1 MFPARRAYRLPT
13 GTEFD
18 NEIERLFGRRSPL
31 LSCAAIVLRRD
42 REMPHRTLARL
53 FDPLARQLARR
64 SAPQTSDPQSA
75 EITDKRSDPPNER
88 PKALEPNVVIL
99 LYLVSLGFVAIAT
112 VVVFFG
118 VGFLLLAHRN
128 EELIAGP
135 DARNRVVKIE
145 PRPPD
150 LAQPPD
156 KNGALSTTQTA
167 SASPVLPT
175 QMPEP
180 HYDILPLARSGTAVG
195 SAPAAETGAANGMS
209 HASSGQNQPGL
220 RSNTAE
226 AATRLR
232 RLGLPTRKRRG
243 AVGIATLER
252 EGIGPGHHALDLTG
266 LRQLWSVGLNGR
278 GIGSSSLPPT
288 FSLLYHPHLHGK
300 LGVLKLPGVLTS
312 RKISKRQYVVDDY

>member
-1 MFPARRAYRLPT
+1 MIVKCPT
-13 GTEFD
+13 
-18 NEIERLFGRRSPL
+18 P
-31 LSCAAIVLRRD
+31 
-42 REMPHRTLARL
+42 TLARL
-53 FDPLARQLARR
+53 FDPLAWQLARR
-64 SAPQTSDPQSA
+64 SAPQISDPQSA
-75 EITDKRSDPPNER
+75 EITDKSSDPPNER
-88 PKALEPNVVIL
+88 PKALEPNVGTL

-118 VGFLLLAHRN
+118 LGFLLLAHSN

-145 PRPPD
+145 PRPSD

-180 HYDILPLARSGTAVG
+180 HYDILPLARSETAVG

-209 HASSGQNQPGL
+209 HASSDQNQPGL

-226 AATRLR
+226 AAAATAAGITNTKETGSGRHRHVGAR
-232 RLGLPTRKRRG
+232 R
-243 AVGIATLER
+243 
-252 EGIGPGHHALDLTG
+252 H
-266 LRQLWSVGLNGR
+266 WSG
-278 GIGSSSLPPT
+278 
-288 FSLLYHPHLHGK
+288 
-300 LGVLKLPGVLTS
+300 TS
-312 RKISKRQYVVDDY
+312 RPGSYRPQATAISGPERAWHWIFQSATNILAALSPPPSRQARGLKTPWRAD